1 MHPKNLEWHYTF
13 ENILQGI
20 MYPSSTLLDN
30 GAVPE
35 NVVLVCILV
44 TTVPPT
50 HEGVSIVV

>member
-1 MHPKNLEWHYTF
+1 MHPENLEGHYTF
-13 ENILQGI
+13 KNILQGI
-20 MYPSSTLLDN
+20 MYPSSMLLDN

-35 NVVLVCILV
+35 NVVVVCILV